1 MRERFV
7 NLCDKNEA
15 ASYQLILIRAGNC
28 CFPEFSDLSVT
39 VRQADEACHR
49 IPTPRDRARSRH
61 AKYKH
66 HGVRVG
72 GIGKF
77 SS

>member
-28 CFPEFSDLSVT
+28 CFLEFSDLSVT

-49 IPTPRDRARSRH
+49 IPDAS
-61 AKYKH
+61 
-66 HGVRVG
+66 G
-72 GIGKF
+72 
-77 SS
+77 SSAESTCKI